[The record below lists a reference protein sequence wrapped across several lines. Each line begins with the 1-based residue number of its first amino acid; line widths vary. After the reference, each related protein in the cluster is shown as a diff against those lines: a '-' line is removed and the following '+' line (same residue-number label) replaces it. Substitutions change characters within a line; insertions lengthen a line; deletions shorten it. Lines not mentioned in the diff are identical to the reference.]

1 MIVVAAADLSVAA
14 LITTKRQ
21 QRWRSRAAV
30 RRSSECR
37 KAARRPLIFG
47 FVGVTHITE
56 KAHASDFLFGS
67 VGFDYVVTGHI
78 PIRAGQFLPHGYG
91 CYFYGAPTPF
101 GQLL

>member
-37 KAARRPLIFG
+37 KAARRPLTFD
-47 FVGVTHITE
+47 FVGVIHITE
-56 KAHASDFLFGS
+56 KAHASDFLVGS

-78 PIRAGQFLPHGYG
+78 PIRAGQSLPHDYGY
-91 CYFYGAPTPF
+91 CSYGVPIPF
-101 GQLL
+101 GQPL